1 MITVLTT
8 VRNGMPFIKEAIAL
22 VRAQEHKEFRHCI
35 VDDGSSDG
43 TSNFLRREENGD
55 LIVMHSEP
63 IGRGKALNLG
73 VRSCQA
79 DLLAILDADDVAS
92 PCWLAAM
99 VKIMESNPDIAVLSC
114 SGMLVKEEM
123 DVRISDDIMA
133 YQLSAET
140 FLYRNPVHHSGT
152 LIRMQALREVGGYDE
167 SRDCLFDYELW
178 IRLLKQGK
186 QIWRID
192 NGFIYKRIHSG
203 QHFERRKRLHYLL
216 ATYRIRRS
224 VSVDLLGGH
233 KAVIP
238 ALLFLYGLLPRRFRH
253 WIYSSRK
260 NMERSF

>member
-8 VRNGMPFIKEAIAL
+8 VRNGMPFIKEAIAS
-22 VRAQEHKEFRHCI
+22 VRAQKYQTFRHCV

-43 TSNFLRREENGD
+43 TSNFLSLEENCD
-55 LIVMHSEP
+55 LVIMHSGP
-63 IGRGKALNLG
+63 IGRGSALNLG
-73 VRSCQA
+73 VASCQA

-99 VKIMESNPDIAVLSC
+99 VEIMESNPDIAVLSC
-114 SGMLVKEEM
+114 SGMLNKNEM
-123 DVRISDDIMA
+123 DVRISKGIRA
-133 YQLSAET
+133 YKLSPEM

-178 IRLLKQGK
+178 VRLLKQGK

-192 NGFIYKRIHSG
+192 NGFIFKRIHPG
-203 QHFERRKRLHYLL
+203 QHFERRNRMHYLL
-216 ATYRIRRS
+216 ASYRIRRS
-224 VSVDLLGGH
+224 VSDGLLGGH

-238 ALLFLYGLLPRRFRH
+238 ALLFLYGLLPRKFRH

-260 NMERSF
+260 NMEGSL